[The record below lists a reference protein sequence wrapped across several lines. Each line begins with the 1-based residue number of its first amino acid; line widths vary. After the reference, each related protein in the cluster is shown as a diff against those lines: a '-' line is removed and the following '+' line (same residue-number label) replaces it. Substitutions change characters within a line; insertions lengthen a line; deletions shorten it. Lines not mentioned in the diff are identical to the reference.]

1 MLSPDAP
8 PPSVGMRRS
17 AAVLCWALPCL
28 LLWSLTTL
36 ALAADAGRFE
46 IRSVFTNV
54 QSGVIYL
61 GADVDYELSEIAQ
74 EALANGVELTFELQI
89 EVVRDRRFW
98 LDRDVA
104 SLLQRY
110 QLSYQP
116 LSERF
121 VTRNLNSGDQMSFA
135 ALPAALEH
143 LGKVRNLP
151 LLDDALLRPG
161 KRYEIRVRAVL
172 DTRDLAGPLRLISFF
187 WGDWRLESEWYE
199 WPLQI

>member
-1 MLSPDAP
+1 M
-8 PPSVGMRRS
+8 
-17 AAVLCWALPCL
+17 VLLWL
-28 LLWSLTTL
+28 LLATPAMFAW
-36 ALAADAGRFE
+36 AADAGRFA
-46 IRSVFTNV
+46 IRTVFTNIEN
-54 QSGVIYL
+54 GVIYL
-61 GADVDYELSEIAQ
+61 NADVDYELSEIAQ
-74 EALANGVELTFELQI
+74 EALASGVELTIELQI
-89 EVVRDRRFW
+89 EVVRDRRLW

-121 VTRNLNSGDQMSFA
+121 LVRNLNSGDQMSFA

-143 LGKVRNLP
+143 LGRVRDLP
-151 LLDDALLRPG
+151 LIDDALLRPG
-161 KRYEIRVRAVL
+161 KRYEIRMRAML

>member
-1 MLSPDAP
+1 M
-8 PPSVGMRRS
+8 
-17 AAVLCWALPCL
+17 VLLWL
-28 LLWSLTTL
+28 LLATPAMFAW
-36 ALAADAGRFE
+36 AADAGRFA
-46 IRSVFTNV
+46 IRTVFTNIEN
-54 QSGVIYL
+54 GVIYL
-61 GADVDYELSEIAQ
+61 NADVDYELSEIAQ
-74 EALANGVELTFELQI
+74 EALASGVELTIELQI
-89 EVVRDRRFW
+89 EVVRDRRLW

-104 SLLQRY
+104 SLLQRS

-121 VTRNLNSGDQMSFA
+121 LVRNLNSGDQMSFA

-143 LGKVRNLP
+143 LGRVRDLP
-151 LLDDALLRPG
+151 LIDDALLRPG
-161 KRYEIRVRAVL
+161 KRYEIRMRAML